1 MAGRA
6 CQLHIKEKLPL
17 WTGAAMLTLW
27 PGILDILQF
36 QCGTAGDVGGIS
48 GVTVSITVHKDA
60 VLLLSTAYQQAA
72 KRTVMRIYAGE
83 CRVVSQKGDIL
94 L

>member
-1 MAGRA
+1 
-6 CQLHIKEKLPL
+6 
-17 WTGAAMLTLW
+17 MLTLW
-27 PGILDILQF
+27 PGIPDIFQF

-83 CRVVSQKGDIL
+83 CLVVSQKGDIL